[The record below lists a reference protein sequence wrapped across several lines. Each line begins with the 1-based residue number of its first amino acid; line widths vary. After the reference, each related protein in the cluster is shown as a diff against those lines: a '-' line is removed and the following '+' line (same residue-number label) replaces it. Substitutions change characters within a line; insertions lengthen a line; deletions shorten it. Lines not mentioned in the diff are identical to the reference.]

1 MSGGYVMIWL
11 WIVLVVIALIIVAA
25 FSAVRTHIVYT
36 REAQDDQFDVKIK
49 ALFGLLHFHY
59 SVPSIKFEGLLK
71 GISVEREVST
81 NIPIPNSNK
90 LKSRNDINID
100 REFVLS
106 SYEKWKVLVHHVLGF
121 HHWLISTLKHTHCTK
136 ISWYTDVG
144 LDDAAET
151 AITTG
156 MIWGLKASILGAFFH
171 RIKLEAQPQLAVVP
185 QFNQTMFRTHLDCSL
200 TIRMGY
206 ALYAGLRLFVRI
218 VKVKGGLRTWEK
230 TLTKA

>member
-1 MSGGYVMIWL
+1 MYRRLCDDLAVG
-11 WIVLVVIALIIVAA
+11 
-25 FSAVRTHIVYT
+25 SAHRYCSYYCGACSEVRAHIVYT
-36 REAQDDQFDVKIK
+36 REGQDDQFDVKIK

-59 SVPSIKFEGLLK
+59 SVPSIKFESLLK

-81 NIPIPNSNK
+81 NMPIPNADK
-90 LKSRNDINID
+90 LKSNNDINID
-100 REFVLS
+100 RKFVIS

-121 HHWLISTLKHTHCTK
+121 HHWFISTLRHTHCTK
-136 ISWYTDVG
+136 ISWATDIG

-156 MIWGLKASILGAFFH
+156 MIWGLKTSILGAFFH

-200 TIRMGY
+200 MIRMGY